1 MKINIHKN
9 TKCPLRHSCFE
20 FFDKACAD
28 CAIGK
33 EIVKLHNR
41 IEYLKKKV
49 TKAEQLKSG
58 EIAKKLIPLKEY
70 PKGLFIKGETLC
82 VKTEYGNEA
91 YIVWSGEYF
100 WGGAESKEDIGNVP
114 ILPIND
120 ELVQMIERQYGER
133 YKELAE
139 GKNDL

>member
-1 MKINIHKN
+1 MKNR
-9 TKCPLRHSCFE
+9 KCPIKRNCIDYKFGE
-20 FFDKACAD
+20 CND
-28 CAIGK
+28 CGIGT
-33 EIVKLHNR
+33 EITRLHKKIDRLKMR
-41 IEYLKKKV
+41 IE
-49 TKAEQLKSG
+49 KAEQLKSG

-70 PKGLFIKGETLC
+70 PKGLFIKDNTLC

-100 WGGAESKEDIGNVP
+100 WGGADTKEGIGNIP
-114 ILPIND
+114 ILPIDD

-139 GKNDL
+139 AVNDQRRN